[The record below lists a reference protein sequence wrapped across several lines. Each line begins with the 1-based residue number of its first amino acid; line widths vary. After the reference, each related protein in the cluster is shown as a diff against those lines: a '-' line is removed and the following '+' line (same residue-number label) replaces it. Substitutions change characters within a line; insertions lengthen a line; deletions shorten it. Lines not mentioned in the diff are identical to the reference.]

1 MRLNWW
7 MASMSA
13 APTTTTATA
22 TATAT
27 IRALKEADR
36 MGDDTQVGGT
46 DTKETG
52 ETSDTQTGDETE
64 ATGGEEGEETAA
76 GTGDAGT
83 EDSETPCATESTDE
97 TYWSEDYS
105 PGQVGYAE
113 YSSGQAGA
121 SLYGSGSM
129 GSTPAADESDW
140 TEANSA
146 EEAEQDSESWWQ
158 KWGGV
163 IGWGAAD
170 ASDVPCSGDG
180 GSTSPAASKG
190 TDDVSQKD
198 SHHAHTN
205 NRNANANHGNTGS
218 HAHDSDANT
227 HYGNSNSHNS
237 DSDANN
243 GNSNTHNGDPDV
255 HNSDANNGDS
265 DVHNSDANSDHCYA
279 NADHC
284 YANADH
290 GDSNSYN
297 SDSDAGNSDANSDNS
312 DPDSDDNDSYADH
325 GKPSLATVAAGVSF
339 DGGLQS
345 YQRSDVVYDTSAEL
359 ASADAVFVVEA
370 GGTLQNVIIS
380 GGGGVFCATNDCAFV
395 NVWFEDSVQ
404 AAVVVNSGT
413 GTTTVTG
420 GGAKSAAQ
428 RVVFGQSSGTVV
440 ISGGFYMEDSAV
452 LFESCSTCGPAK
464 RAVVVDGVVSV
475 DPTAELVRVNENYND
490 MATISNATIVTTA
503 ADYTVCTYYDA
514 GDDPVQVGSGAN
526 ASVCAYTSTSVTV
539 VTA

>member
-7 MASMSA
+7 MVSMSA
-13 APTTTTATA
+13 APTTTTATT
-22 TATAT
+22 TAITAT
-27 IRALKEADR
+27 IRALKEVNG
-36 MGDDTQVGGT
+36 MGDDTQVDGT
-46 DTKETG
+46 DAKEAG

-64 ATGGEEGEETAA
+64 ATGGDDGEEAVAVA

-83 EDSETPCATESTDE
+83 EDSETPCATDSTDE

-140 TEANSA
+140 TESKSA
-146 EEAEQDSESWWQ
+146 EEAEQGKESWWQ
-158 KWGGV
+158 NWGGV

-170 ASDVPCSGDG
+170 ASDVPHTG
-180 GSTSPAASKG
+180 
-190 TDDVSQKD
+190 
-198 SHHAHTN
+198 AHLVNPCGN
-205 NRNANANHGNTGS
+205 NTHINHRNANANHDNAGLNHS
-218 HAHDSDANT
+218 HAHNSDANA
-227 HYGNSNSHNS
+227 HNGNSGLHHNHP
-237 DSDANN
+237 DNSDANAHH
-243 GNSNTHNGDPDV
+243 GNSNTH
-255 HNSDANNGDS
+255 HSDSNANDSDSNANDGDS
-265 DVHNSDANSDHCYA
+265 NANDGDSNANDGDS

-284 YANADH
+284 YTNAD
-290 GDSNSYN
+290 NT
-297 SDSDAGNSDANSDNS
+297 AQ
-312 DPDSDDNDSYADH
+312 
-325 GKPSLATVAAGVSF
+325 TVAAGVSF

-345 YQRSDVVYDTSAEL
+345 YQRSDVVYDASADL

-452 LFESCSTCGPAK
+452 LFESCSICGPAK
-464 RAVVVDGVVSV
+464 RTVVVDGVVSV

-539 VTA
+539 VAA